1 MPDASPDALLAMLDS
16 VDSTGETGYEKAQL
30 QAQLYSQQGNLAAAA
45 NSVLKTNMPD
55 AQKVEQV
62 WQWITA
68 IPKESLAQVGET
80 YPALSP
86 FITLRKLTEENAA
99 PPAIVGGY

>member
-1 MPDASPDALLAMLDS
+1 
-16 VDSTGETGYEKAQL
+16 
-30 QAQLYSQQGNLAAAA
+30 
-45 NSVLKTNMPD
+45 MPD

-62 WQWITA
+62 WQWVTA
-68 IPKESLAQVGET
+68 MPKESLAQVGET

-99 PPAIVGGY
+99 SPAELARNLQQFQQVYRAGIGRCW